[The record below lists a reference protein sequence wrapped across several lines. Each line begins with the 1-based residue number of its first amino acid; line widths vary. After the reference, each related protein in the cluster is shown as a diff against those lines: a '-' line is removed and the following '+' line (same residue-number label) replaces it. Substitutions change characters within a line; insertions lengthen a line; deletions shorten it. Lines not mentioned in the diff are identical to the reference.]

1 MDEFFCKTRVFWA
14 VSRIFVSILIFF
26 DSFNKLKGH
35 SGSSVFLVNVLIF
48 AYAVSL
54 VIIAIN
60 EMREKETNVFFLLL
74 IGISSMVLSVFLVSL
89 TIGSLKSGFGLWLFF
104 IFVWMVMVGL
114 KDVLGNHFYTNE

>member
-1 MDEFFCKTRVFWA
+1 
-14 VSRIFVSILIFF
+14 
-26 DSFNKLKGH
+26 
-35 SGSSVFLVNVLIF
+35 
-48 AYAVSL
+48 
-54 VIIAIN
+54 
-60 EMREKETNVFFLLL
+60 MREKETNVFFLLL